1 MSTPKAGGGPLAM
14 LGNPISLMKDVVLA
28 IAAIVFLFLMRRALS
43 RREKEDSVPEPTWLR
58 ELESGFSLSE
68 LEASKTIALPAAPI
82 DRRDPVHEQLE
93 EIANNSPEVI
103 ASQVSQWMKE

>member
-1 MSTPKAGGGPLAM
+1 MLLGLAA
-14 LGNPISLMKDVVLA
+14 L
-28 IAAIVFLFLMRRALS
+28 VFLFVMRRALS
-43 RREKEDSVPEPTWLR
+43 RREKEASVPEPTWLR

-68 LEASKTIALPAAPI
+68 LEGTQAMALPAAVA

>member
-1 MSTPKAGGGPLAM
+1 M

-68 LEASKTIALPAAPI
+68 LEASKTIALPAAI